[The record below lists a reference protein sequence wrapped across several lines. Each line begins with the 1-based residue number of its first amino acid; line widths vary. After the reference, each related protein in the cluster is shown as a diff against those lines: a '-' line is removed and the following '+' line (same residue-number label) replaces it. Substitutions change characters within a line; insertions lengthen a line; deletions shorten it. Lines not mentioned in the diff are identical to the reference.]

1 MRKATRTIMA
11 AFAAAALAVSLG
23 ACSAQPGVAARVGD
37 QVWTEKDIDAGIAQF
52 QEMTGQDISRQG
64 VVWSLVNS
72 YPIYRVLEEENL
84 LPSESE
90 IRATL
95 EEDLQQGAIKS
106 VPDTINPVIATLLR
120 ANSVKELE
128 EHAKLTPEQAQQVHQ
143 RIAQVQATTKTEV
156 NPRYGSVDPTAQAL
170 LPPVFGDVV
179 AVPSS

>member
-64 VVWSLVNS
+64 VVWRLAMAPAHLKAVEGTQLHLDDTELRSL
-72 YPIYRVLEEENL
+72 LEQ
-84 LPSESE
+84 
-90 IRATL
+90 AV
-95 EEDLQQGAIKS
+95 QQGMIRT
-106 VPDTINPVIATLLR
+106 VPDTLDPVAATLFRTTLVDL
-120 ANSVKELE
+120 AVQEGSLSKAEL
-128 EHAKLTPEQAQQVHQ
+128 HQ
-143 RIAQVQATTKTEV
+143 RAVQFWAESGLEV
-156 NPRYGSVDPTAQAL
+156 NPRYGSLDPSGQAL